1 MAYGNTMIKY
11 STISLPKELYD
22 NIQEILLENPDMG
35 YSSVADFCKEA
46 IRLHVQEIKR
56 ELRDDFLRSIDV
68 PLIIKRV
75 QSISA
80 VDEGLY
86 GKIFEGMGC
95 IAFLFTPRMKM
106 KYANREFL
114 DSFGYTSIEDVTGK
128 DISRFFEEDV
138 KRKIKRG
145 GFKNEEVKGIR
156 RDGKRIDLLLDV
168 SRVNKNIYV
177 GTAKDV
183 TVKNYLIEK
192 EKRFRQLYENI
203 INELFDSILVVQD
216 EKIKFV
222 NKRITVT
229 GYRAEEIIGKHYTE
243 LIADED
249 KARVIKY
256 YNSTLKG
263 RAKMEPRRY
272 KAIFS
277 DGNIR
282 EVEMMSKKIKYE
294 GRDALLVVAKNI
306 EGKKV
311 NKRNK

>member
-1 MAYGNTMIKY
+1 MIKY

-22 NIQEILLENPDMG
+22 KIQELLTENPDMG

-56 ELRDDFLRSIDV
+56 ELREDFLRSIDV

-80 VDEGLY
+80 MDEGMY
-86 GKIFEGMGC
+86 GKIFENMNC
-95 IAFLFTPRMKM
+95 IAFLFNSRMKM

-114 DSFGYTSIEDVTGK
+114 DYFGYTTIEDVVGK
-128 DISRFFEEDV
+128 DISRFFEEDI
-138 KRKIKRG
+138 KKKIKRG
-145 GFKNEEVKGIR
+145 SMKNEEVKGIR
-156 RDGKRIDLLLDV
+156 RDGKKIDLLLDV
-168 SRVNKNIYV
+168 AKINNLYV
-177 GTAKDV
+177 GSAKDV

-192 EKRFRQLYENI
+192 EKRFRQLYENL

-229 GYRAEEIIGKHYTE
+229 GYKAEDIMGKHYTE
-243 LIADED
+243 FIADED
-249 KARVIKY
+249 KKRVTKY
-256 YNSTLKG
+256 YNAAIKG

-272 KAIFS
+272 KAIYS

-282 EVEMMSKKIKYE
+282 EIELMSKKIKYE
-294 GRDALLVVAKNI
+294 GKDALLVVARNVA
-306 EGKKV
+306 GKKV
-311 NKRNK
+311 NKENK